1 MELTTLIIIALIY
14 SIIASYPLFWKGLVE
29 ISKQILLLITYII
42 AGTIKVWK
50 WIKNLI
56 LNK

>member
-14 SIIASYPLFWKGLVE
+14 SIIASYPLFFKGLVE
-29 ISKQILLLITYII
+29 ISKHILLLLTFII
-42 AGTIKVWK
+42 AYLIKFYK